1 MKEFQF
7 HMPTRI
13 VFGIGKI
20 NELHEYIDDNKDRIL
35 LVTDKTV
42 AKKSEAL
49 EKIRPQ
55 LEDRHVLLFDDVEEN
70 PSLDV
75 LQKGNRLARDNHS
88 NLIIGIGGGSS
99 MDAAKGIAVL
109 ATNEGS
115 MTDYMNGR
123 PLERDPLPVICI
135 PTSSGTGSEVTPYA
149 VFTDRENENKGGFA
163 HNKIFPCVSII
174 DPELTYSMP
183 ETVVANTGID
193 VLTHAIESYLSTE
206 SFLMNDHL
214 ALHAVDMVIKNLEKA
229 CKKEKEAMNT
239 MAYAS
244 MISGIAITHAGTILL
259 HIMGYPLTVFH
270 QVPHGKASGI
280 LLPAFMHFMKESSS
294 VQDKVI
300 VIEKMFED
308 KGGIEAFVNGIGIS
322 TKLSDYGVKKSEL
335 NLYVQKTIVKS
346 DVKITPAEITESVIL
361 DIYKKAM

>member
-13 VFGIGKI
+13 VFGTGKI

-42 AKKSEAL
+42 AKKSGAL

-135 PTSSGTGSEVTPYA
+135 PTSSGTGSEVTP
-149 VFTDRENENKGGFA
+149 
-163 HNKIFPCVSII
+163 S
-174 DPELTYSMP
+174 
-183 ETVVANTGID
+183 
-193 VLTHAIESYLSTE
+193 
-206 SFLMNDHL
+206 
-214 ALHAVDMVIKNLEKA
+214 
-229 CKKEKEAMNT
+229 
-239 MAYAS
+239 
-244 MISGIAITHAGTILL
+244 
-259 HIMGYPLTVFH
+259 
-270 QVPHGKASGI
+270 
-280 LLPAFMHFMKESSS
+280 
-294 VQDKVI
+294 
-300 VIEKMFED
+300 
-308 KGGIEAFVNGIGIS
+308 
-322 TKLSDYGVKKSEL
+322 
-335 NLYVQKTIVKS
+335 
-346 DVKITPAEITESVIL
+346 
-361 DIYKKAM
+361 

>member
-1 MKEFQF
+1 
-7 HMPTRI
+7 
-13 VFGIGKI
+13 
-20 NELHEYIDDNKDRIL
+20 
-35 LVTDKTV
+35 
-42 AKKSEAL
+42 
-49 EKIRPQ
+49 
-55 LEDRHVLLFDDVEEN
+55 
-70 PSLDV
+70 
-75 LQKGNRLARDNHS
+75 
-88 NLIIGIGGGSS
+88 
-99 MDAAKGIAVL
+99 
-109 ATNEGS
+109 
-115 MTDYMNGR
+115 
-123 PLERDPLPVICI
+123 
-135 PTSSGTGSEVTPYA
+135 
-149 VFTDRENENKGGFA
+149 
-163 HNKIFPCVSII
+163 
-174 DPELTYSMP
+174 
-183 ETVVANTGID
+183 
-193 VLTHAIESYLSTE
+193 
-206 SFLMNDHL
+206 
-214 ALHAVDMVIKNLEKA
+214 
-229 CKKEKEAMNT
+229 